1 MFGVCDVDSDAMRLP
16 KWRKATW
23 AIAIW
28 SALMITW
35 AVAGGNSANGSC
47 KSEGSDVLS
56 TQTVSDACDIG
67 TGIGVALII
76 VLWFVGFIVLALIWL
91 MSRPK
96 AQQVVMITPEQAA
109 AAGYAPVPSTPA
121 PAVPMTA
128 TRADAVDELPA
139 PFAMEPRPLSG
150 GPLGPYGR

>member
-1 MFGVCDVDSDAMRLP
+1 ML
-16 KWRKATW
+16 
-23 AIAIW
+23 
-28 SALMITW
+28 TW
-35 AVAGGNSANGSC
+35 AVAGSNSANSSC

-56 TQTVSDACDIG
+56 AQTVSDACDIG
-67 TGIGVALII
+67 TGIGVALIV

-109 AAGYAPVPSTPA
+109 AAGYAPVRPA
-121 PAVPMTA
+121 PAPTVPTTA
-128 TRADAVDELPA
+128 GRADAGDELPV
-139 PFAMEPRPLSG
+139 PFAMNPPSQSG